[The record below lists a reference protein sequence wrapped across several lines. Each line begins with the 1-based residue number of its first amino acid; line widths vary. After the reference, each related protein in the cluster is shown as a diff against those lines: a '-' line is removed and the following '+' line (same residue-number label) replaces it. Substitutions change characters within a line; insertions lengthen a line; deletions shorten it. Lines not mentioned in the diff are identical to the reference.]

1 MAHQDIHTLKT
12 IYTIE
17 LKLDFHSKLGNLK
30 GKDIA
35 MTVTQD
41 LTPNERKTTVIPRIK
56 IVQWKLQWI
65 CFFSLWPHQGNED
78 IKEENSIKKVK
89 WYK

>member
-30 GKDIA
+30 DKDIA

-56 IVQWKLQWI
+56 LCSENYNEFAFLVCDLTRAMKIVKRKIQ
-65 CFFSLWPHQGNED
+65 
-78 IKEENSIKKVK
+78 
-89 WYK
+89 